1 MRQVKKHNPFR
12 TGFIGTAILTVLWV
26 LLSLSVLP
34 CTGVEAAVP
43 KPEEISGDYRL
54 YIKKTGNDSGS
65 GLLKAGDDGTARLI
79 LQGKTL
85 QLNSVWPGHVQLN
98 VQLAYNAQK
107 GTANQKG
114 AANISSTDK
123 HGQVQ
128 VQFFSIRF
136 SKGAD
141 GNVQAS
147 GFFTVSFKGKSNTQT
162 SYYSATKVSSV
173 GNASGGGKKTDKE
186 SGKKKQEAEKQ
197 KKVAERNAVPGVA
210 RDSMQNGRDIDDDE
224 RNQDGLPESDAGKA
238 AAAVGTAVVGAL
250 LGGAA
255 GAASGAAG
263 SAGGGYGPSEG
274 SYGQDEDDY
283 GPDDDGYGSYEGS
296 YGPDEGDKETL
307 PDNLAVADDG
317 SIRITS
323 PTGEE
328 MVYTRNEDGTYN
340 IPTQTETGEN
350 LTWQDEDGNF
360 HTVEPGTVTKEDIL
374 EGAKWYKD
382 HERELLADRAAEDAR
397 QQAERDRLAAENAKW
412 LEKERLVNSQL
423 SQTSIETQKELRKLE
438 AQQAQDDFVEKMRW
452 KYGNGDESLSKD
464 DLKRIMKQE
473 QLKSN
478 MEGGY
483 HDQEAAEWDDR
494 IVTAQEVKFGADIA
508 VMTYST
514 LAHNQAFANVYS
526 AATNYGETMMDA
538 AVNHKDMG
546 KAVLKATIDTG
557 LDLAAN
563 KLEDHG
569 WHVIGNAGAQ
579 VYKQVNDNLYNGRDA
594 WEGTGTAA
602 YYGSLTG
609 LAGKGVNKLGEM
621 SQGTVLGREIGGA
634 GIKPKLN
641 TDIEVG
647 SSGSKPRTNL
657 GVETGGSKPKT
668 NLGTETKGVRKTTI
682 AERRLGKGQ
691 YKTEMSEADVKMQI
705 NEDVQANRAMN
716 EVRKLNKISKKMG
729 AMEKANPKTYKN
741 DSEYQKLSQEFD
753 AQSRTVREN
762 KLSVDRM
769 NAIKGETG
777 TELRQRYNRSD
788 LEYEKEVLKIRN
800 ESLAAEKGLD
810 TSQIGDY
817 NVTSNKVEEKLAG
830 GSAGHDTDT
839 SPYVKVNTETGKN
852 SKVDFSQ
859 VDGDHHL
866 ARAVYKAE
874 YGRYPQTAAEYD
886 KALKLKEVRDFT
898 NVSTAPG
905 TTHEISHNPDA
916 YVGSGKGEV
925 GRVLHPEQ
933 YGTPEK
939 GTGVFNEQ
947 TAIHKQGTP
956 LERHQQQYAEAQ
968 KLREQLKTDTNLSA
982 AEKTEIGKKISTLE
996 RQSASN
1002 HYESTRTTA
1011 KEYNVIKGINDVNI
1025 KNGLGDGM
1033 SDDARYI
1040 GNLAEQVKEG
1050 KIDNATYKQIVTE
1063 KYGSEEAAQRIVA
1076 KGFRDTNK

>member
-1 MRQVKKHNPFR
+1 M
-12 TGFIGTAILTVLWV
+12 
-26 LLSLSVLP
+26 
-34 CTGVEAAVP
+34 
-43 KPEEISGDYRL
+43 
-54 YIKKTGNDSGS
+54 
-65 GLLKAGDDGTARLI
+65 
-79 LQGKTL
+79 
-85 QLNSVWPGHVQLN
+85 NSVWPGHVQLN

-283 GPDDDGYGSYEGS
+283 GPDDGGYGSYEGS

-514 LAHNQAFANVYS
+514 LSHNQAFANVYS

-563 KLEDHG
+563 KLADHG

-716 EVRKLNKISKKMG
+716 EVRKLNKINQKMG

-788 LEYEKEVLKIRN
+788 LEYENKVLQIRN

-810 TSQIGDY
+810 PSQIGDY
-817 NVTSNKVEEKLAG
+817 NVTSNKVEKKLAG
-830 GSAGHDTDT
+830 GSAGHDRDT